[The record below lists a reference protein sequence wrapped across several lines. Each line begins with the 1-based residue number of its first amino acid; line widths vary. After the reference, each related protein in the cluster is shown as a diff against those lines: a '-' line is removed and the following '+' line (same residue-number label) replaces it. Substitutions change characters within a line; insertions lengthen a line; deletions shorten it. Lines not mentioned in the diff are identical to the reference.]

1 MSSPAPRG
9 HKHRQ
14 VGPAVRVKVL
24 LLQYWFYLEQNMEH
38 SMPRVLKKKKKSDLS
53 QQSGKDNTAAILKS
67 LLIKAGNKLAGQP
80 QN

>member
-38 SMPRVLKKKKKSDLS
+38 SMPRVLKKKKSDLS